1 MASIEYG
8 SMSRRRM
15 FSVTPSGLVPAS
27 NRNLCSCPALVTV
40 TSTENPCSAISA
52 SGTRPSAIIAS
63 GRHGLRAR
71 STRRA
76 GPWSVIRASVTLSIR
91 MTTVTESTGSRSIS
105 MAGSTSCRTAA
116 ARLAGLSSMHT
127 ATS

>member
-1 MASIEYG
+1 
-8 SMSRRRM
+8 M

-40 TSTENPCSAISA
+40 TSAENPCSAISE

-71 STRRA
+71 SNRRA
-76 GPWSVIRASVTLSIR
+76 GPWSVIRASVTLSMR

-105 MAGSTSCRTAA
+105 MAGLHVVPYRGGQ
-116 ARLAGLSSMHT
+116 AGRAVIHAHGNIVGKGT
-127 ATS
+127 